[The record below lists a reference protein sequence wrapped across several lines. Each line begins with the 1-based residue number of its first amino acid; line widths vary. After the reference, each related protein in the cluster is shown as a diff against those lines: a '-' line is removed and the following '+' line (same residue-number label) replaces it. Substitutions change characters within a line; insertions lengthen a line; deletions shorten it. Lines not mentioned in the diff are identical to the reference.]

1 MERRCDEERYI
12 DLHRDSAEYDIQQ
25 EEEMKRFQQELRED
39 GAYNS
44 VAFNYQYSA
53 PEHHFHYPQT
63 HSIYNPTG
71 TEGSVLCQ
79 AQQAGP
85 TLAPSVQ
92 EMKSSPP
99 QPPPFQQ
106 PEPFVP
112 PEELE
117 IPPEMEIVSIT
128 GCNSNYI

>member
-1 MERRCDEERYI
+1 MC
-12 DLHRDSAEYDIQQ
+12 
-25 EEEMKRFQQELRED
+25 
-39 GAYNS
+39 N
-44 VAFNYQYSA
+44 V
-53 PEHHFHYPQT
+53 
-63 HSIYNPTG
+63 HSFFTG
-71 TEGSVLCQ
+71 SGLYQ

-92 EMKSSPP
+92 EMNSSPP

-128 GCNSNYI
+128 GSNSNFSFKMPSILY